1 MRFSEPEEIRAVRS
15 HAVSAKEYEQVN
27 FYSTVPEPA
36 DQEHLF

>member
-1 MRFSEPEEIRAVRS
+1 MWIPEPEEIRAVRS
-15 HAVSAKEYEQVN
+15 HAILAKEYEQVN